1 MNPGATTWPLA
12 SIVRDVFR
20 HFFDK
25 AVEESLVVEPP
36 PDAPAGAAGG

>member
-1 MNPGATTWPLA
+1 VLPLA

-25 AVEESLVVEPP
+25 AVQESLVTGPVH
-36 PDAPAGAAGG
+36 DAPAAAAGD